1 MKFVNLGP
9 HSWACVGGGEDVFH
23 SYGANQG
30 FVADG
35 DGCVIVD
42 SGFHNRTALQIL
54 GKVKRFRPKTMLLV
68 DTHYHSDH
76 VLGNRVFAAKGAVVL
91 SHDKCRRS
99 MQRKTVGLL
108 EKYRARDPRLARI
121 LRGVGVS
128 FPSLTFRDR
137 VQVHVGR
144 DVELDVFHPGVR
156 AHTDGDSIVHV
167 PDDDVVFSG
176 DVLWV
181 GYHPNLE
188 DSDIQGQIRAL
199 KMILRLNP
207 RRIVPGHGPVC
218 GPGEARR
225 FVRYLEELDRN
236 SRRGLQEG
244 WGGEELVRRA
254 VPSWSRGWKMR
265 RLVDG
270 YLGKLARENQSKRDA

>member
-1 MKFVNLGP
+1 ML
-9 HSWACVGGGEDVFH
+9 H

-30 FVADG
+30 FVAER
-35 DGCVIVD
+35 DGCVVVD

-54 GKVKRFRPKTMLLV
+54 GRVRRLRPRTMLLV

-76 VLGNRVFAAKGAVVL
+76 VLGNGVFAEKGAVVL
-91 SHDKCRRS
+91 SHEKCRRS
-99 MQRKTVGLL
+99 MQRKSAGLL
-108 EKYRARDPRLARI
+108 EKYRARDQRLAGI
-121 LRGVGVS
+121 LRGVEVS

-137 VQVHVGR
+137 VQTYVGK
-144 DVELDVFHPGVR
+144 DLQLDVFHPGVR

-167 PDDDVVFSG
+167 PDERVVFSG

-207 RRIVPGHGPVC
+207 RKIVPGHGPVC
-218 GPGEARR
+218 GTGEAGR

-236 SRRGLQEG
+236 SRKGLQQG
-244 WGGEELVRRA
+244 WGAEELVRNA
-254 VPSWSRGWKMR
+254 VPSWSRDWKMR
-265 RLVDG
+265 RLVEG
-270 YLGKLARENQSKRDA
+270 YLRKLAQDKQRRESA